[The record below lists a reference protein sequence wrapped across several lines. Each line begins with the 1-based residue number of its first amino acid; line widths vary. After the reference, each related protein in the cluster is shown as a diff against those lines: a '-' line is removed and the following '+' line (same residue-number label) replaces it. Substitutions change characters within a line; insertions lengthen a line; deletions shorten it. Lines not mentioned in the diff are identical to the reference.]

1 VADFP
6 SDWDGESYCVE
17 CLEPACH
24 QRPEAMADDHPVM
37 EMVCCRHARPTPD
50 SGTPGDDD
58 PVKALLVAIP
68 AGIVFWAVVIHLL
81 LRRNTP

>member
-1 VADFP
+1 MADFP

-37 EMVCCRHARPTPD
+37 EMVCCQHAH
-50 SGTPGDDD
+50 GT
-58 PVKALLVAIP
+58 
-68 AGIVFWAVVIHLL
+68 
-81 LRRNTP
+81 